1 MTGLCIQPHAPSESS
16 TLPSLSPTRNQQ
28 PTPQPTTRRNQNAEL
43 DREVCL
49 KLFAHYKNS
58 KLILIRY
65 FVTTME
71 HAWIQKKGLFNLL
84 PYLITPPPPYK
95 NVHDRFIHFRKN
107 TFFIIWYNIPIY
119 TIPKTHY
126 PLGRGRGV
134 VGVNVKGRTL
144 SFRSYLL
151 NINHL
156 FNLHHQ

>member
-1 MTGLCIQPHAPSESS
+1 MYTASR
-16 TLPSLSPTRNQQ
+16 TLRVLHPTISLSHQKPATNTTANDQEKSECRTRSWG
-28 PTPQPTTRRNQNAEL
+28 L
-43 DREVCL
+43 LKIVCALQKL
-49 KLFAHYKNS
+49 KTNSDSLFCNNNGTC
-58 KLILIRY
+58 
-65 FVTTME
+65 VNPE
-71 HAWIQKKGLFNLL
+71 KGLFNLL